1 MAVHVWPQLQNSTDV
16 KSFLGLCGFYQRFV
30 ADYATVATP
39 LTNLMGKKAVWKW
52 GEEEERA
59 FQALKVRLLQ
69 YPVLTV
75 PNFKLPMILHTDAS
89 DVGVWATLS
98 QKDEGGAKIGGLSK
112 SEVVISGEE
121 LPGERE
127 GDVSAGGYVRRVE
140 TFFVRCDSFGV
151 HRQLGLEPP
160 AEEPEAIAEASEV
173 VGEVTAVRP

>member
-16 KSFLGLCGFYQRFV
+16 KSFLEICGFYQMFV

-39 LTNLMGKKAVWKW
+39 LTNLMGKKAVWKC

-89 DVGVWATLS
+89 DVGVGATLS
-98 QKDEGGAKIGGLSK
+98 QK
-112 SEVVISGEE
+112 EE
-121 LPGERE
+121 WR
-127 GDVSAGGYVRRVE
+127 S
-140 TFFVRCDSFGV
+140 
-151 HRQLGLEPP
+151 
-160 AEEPEAIAEASEV
+160 
-173 VGEVTAVRP
+173 